1 MTKKYKIIYNRDECI
16 SAKTCIEFYEKF
28 KISKKDD
35 KADLSGSKE
44 EDGQYVLEISEKDL
58 QAAKEA
64 AQSCPVNVIHI
75 YDSETNEK
83 II

>member
-1 MTKKYKIIYNRDECI
+1 MVKKYKIIYDRDGCI
-16 SAKTCIEFYEKF
+16 SAKTCIEFYKKF

-35 KADLSGSKE
+35 KADLMGSKE
-44 EDGQYVLEISEKDL
+44 EKGQSVLEIAEKDL
-58 QAAKEA
+58 EKAKHA

-75 YDSETNEK
+75 YDSKTKEK

>member
-1 MTKKYKIIYNRDECI
+1 MTKKYKIVYNRDECI
-16 SAKTCIEFYEKF
+16 SAKSCIEFYKKF

-35 KADLSGSKE
+35 KADLIGSKE
-44 EDGQYVLEISEKDL
+44 EDGAYVLVIAEKDFEK
-58 QAAKEA
+58 AKKA

-75 YDSETNEK
+75 YDMDTNEK